1 MFHKTVKN
9 KENKIKIVDS
19 CGCEIWAKALVK
31 KLMERVNLK
40 TDEVEIC
47 DMTYKHIELCAEVW
61 DDTLPPETEG
71 DVPGG
76 WVQKSYSIRYYEDAK
91 KPLRLLMSYRFYE
104 NEHVLVE
111 EILPNGKTCRYWSPI
126 YLDQGAYRIF
136 GHWCLPALMRVSD

>member
-47 DMTYKHIELCAEVW
+47 DIDSCDNVHELACGV
-61 DDTLPPETEG
+61 
-71 DVPGG
+71 
-76 WVQKSYSIRYYEDAK
+76 
-91 KPLRLLMSYRFYE
+91 
-104 NEHVLVE
+104 
-111 EILPNGKTCRYWSPI
+111 
-126 YLDQGAYRIF
+126 
-136 GHWCLPALMRVSD
+136 